1 LNLPPNQSN
10 TRHGLEDQFI
20 SKRPALSFD
29 GFQGTS
35 TNGLSL
41 EQLMLQLFTEQSQLR
56 DSKKVLVDRLYQYST
71 INLKQNTTCRYDVT
85 ENATILEAQ
94 AFIGLLSLLRDK
106 NIDLLNNPNV
116 IDSLNVTSAHFKAV
130 SRLKASLQRV
140 RIISDYQF
148 IWRPTKNKDA
158 QGNTISDPTCNSYT
172 NDDFNIWRMTES
184 LMLFNR
190 AWDLY
195 LALENAYEFY
205 GMEISFSNNL
215 LSAAEKDSVNNYIRK
230 RTQDLATV
238 TTTSP
243 IYNGISLAFPDT
255 RLDRVQAGNWPY
267 ICYAGVAYSMINLNG
282 YSGGFTYSNY
292 PYSGKAFL
300 AEFTNKLKY
309 EWTGTPE
316 YRRIAYWYYQS
327 GGGNK
332 YWAEGPMYFKL
343 ALGAAIPVWHS
354 IRLNNNLTAENAIP
368 GWIDPALDPFRD
380 DKFINPIKWLG
391 NIMSPE
397 NESPPID
404 DSNTSFS
411 LLTQYMN
418 WDVSYGSQEVASIWA
433 RLKSKMP
440 KIPND
445 KRYHPYYNLLELAI
459 PQNLDPAA
467 NSDNELIINANISS
481 SYTSETDEQQ
491 ATLTYRDNSGKHHYL
506 FLNGEHDHAITSGE
520 GHEQPDQ
527 LQLLYSV
534 NGKSILKDAGYDSAK
549 ERDNSTK
556 NDFYHHNVPYITKI
570 KSNIV
575 SQDGGF
581 ASPYLPYTSPQ
592 SILSPI
598 TNSLVEI
605 KKDANGL
612 IPDPKRKMSLHQPA
626 YTFLEENNDHFT
638 ILRGKTNHVQ
648 LEGVQIAR
656 IANDYERTVIFVK
669 DNEPYLI
676 DINQLLNR
684 GDVQAANNIAEPNFY
699 LARFLAFASPDYTDE
714 YSMSYT
720 IPFIG
725 SEDSTHISNFV
736 KLNSTSISATQKA
749 YELNTDGSNFSFSI
763 GKNFNSGLIKVNNQ
777 IESSLLIRNES
788 VYEKSGSK
796 KEQVSRVKLV
806 AENAVEIENYN
817 FHGYNENSL
826 QFVKE
831 IYAKQSFVG
840 VFKADASEQ
849 LKDLFKYESVDLNT
863 KNMVTMYFIEKNA
876 SEMDVVVTYS
886 NDNVGNQIINLNYPA
901 KSIALI
907 QFANTKKGYS
917 FFQLEKMNNSW
928 GVKSSY
934 NNNLYVTTN
943 STMTV
948 GHLMES
954 EGVAIA
960 DNVTLTING
969 GNTLQDIPI
978 VFGNNSKIKFTTSQ
992 VNLQNVTFSP
1002 IISTNYYSI
1011 ESTSPASIKIP
1022 NMSKVT
1028 VEGRVTFTG
1037 YRLQID
1043 QGGELEI
1050 KDGSLASFTDSFSFL
1065 NYGTTKIGA
1074 GVTMNLKNFSNYSS
1088 SNTLINTNNES
1099 RTYFNISSGGVINFG
1114 GLATVKGTTF
1124 RRKTTSNF
1132 SYVGISGS
1140 AVRSFENVAIEGSQ
1154 YGILVSNVPSGK
1166 VSFKSITGNN
1176 NFYSTIKANNAVFT
1190 LDGIIT
1196 TNSVQDGLAAYS
1208 ASTIKLTGYHS
1219 YENSLIGIRAA
1230 QYSTVTNGNEINRLP
1245 LDLSI
1250 INNTRGIHVYTNGDV
1265 NLLGTELEPL
1275 MVWLNRRTDNV
1286 YNVDDYDLYAT
1297 LDGKITLSYYQ
1308 NIGNIS
1314 IYEDAPEDVNL
1325 INPIPSS
1332 GFQNNGYA
1340 KVNDDEGLIETNR
1353 TNSAK
1358 SKKDLLKNYRLLLK
1372 ESSKQALA
1380 DYLNVNKNHSSHD
1393 IKSTAEVLFVLHA
1406 SQSSDFV
1413 WVNSYDK
1420 LSRLKSLNDEDAVL
1434 IAEQLFYYYTNTE
1447 PQQTESAYWLKQLK
1461 KMGHELYETGIFDVL
1476 YDQAAFNQEVAETEE
1491 TEQVESEKNTI
1502 LAYPN
1507 PFNPTTSL
1515 KLSLKNKA
1523 QVQIQVFDIMGRLVQ
1538 TLANNEQWQS
1548 GTHEVQFDASRLAS
1562 GMYFARTQ
1570 ILESGK
1576 AVQTQ
1581 VTKLMLIK

>member
-1 LNLPPNQSN
+1 MNLPPNQSN

-1140 AVRSFENVAIEGSQ
+1140 AIRSFENVAIEGSQ
-1154 YGILVSNVPSGK
+1154 YGFLVSNASLANQTL
-1166 VSFKSITGNN
+1166 FKNVTGNAN
-1176 NFYSTIKANNAVFT
+1176 YYSTIKS
-1190 LDGIIT
+1190 
-1196 TNSVQDGLAAYS
+1196 TNSSFVIDGFEGENAVQDGISAYS
-1208 ASTIKLTGYHS
+1208 GSVLT
-1219 YENSLIGIRAA
+1219 LKGIINATDNLLGLRSAYTSKVN
-1230 QYSTVTNGNEINRLP
+1230 YSDANGTVTLK
-1245 LDLSI
+1245 S
-1250 INNTRGIHVYTNGDV
+1250 NTRGIHTYNDSRVDFTDGDYFLWG
-1265 NLLGTELEPL
+1265 N
-1275 MVWLNRRTDNV
+1275 NRTDNL
-1286 YNVDDYDLYAT
+1286 YGGIPKYDLYAVNTSHIYIEGNLDGIHTLSEYKETLSTITVINRSGGFQVNSSKDVIIGNENDKRSISKKAFLQAFWDAKKAENKQTLKELIRNNSSNSKQEIRSKAIT
-1297 LDGKITLSYYQ
+1297 LDVLNLSQ
-1308 NIGNIS
+1308 EADFS
-1314 IYEDAPEDVNL
+1314 WVSLFSKRAKLRSLVEEDAM
-1325 INPIPSS
+1325 
-1332 GFQNNGYA
+1332 
-1340 KVNDDEGLIETNR
+1340 
-1353 TNSAK
+1353 
-1358 SKKDLLKNYRLLLK
+1358 
-1372 ESSKQALA
+1372 
-1380 DYLNVNKNHSSHD
+1380 
-1393 IKSTAEVLFVLHA
+1393 
-1406 SQSSDFV
+1406 
-1413 WVNSYDK
+1413 
-1420 LSRLKSLNDEDAVL
+1420 L
-1434 IAEQLFYYYTNTE
+1434 IAEQLFYYFTKEE
-1447 PQQTESAYWLKQLK
+1447 PNQSEARYWLEQLK
-1461 KMGHELYETGIFDVL
+1461 DMKYDVVETGIFDVL
-1476 YDQAAFNQEVAETEE
+1476 FEQAEFEQAEGSKS
-1491 TEQVESEKNTI
+1491 ESETI
-1502 LAYPN
+1502 DEEIASNVVLAYPN